1 MATESS
7 VMALIRAYR
16 PHFRNAH
23 DKIPFALNASFL
35 AAGYVLTATGNRAFS
50 ASPPSEEEVGID
62 GWNELDDCY
71 GFIYK
76 KAGGGSKKFVIV
88 KCLVMGEN
96 LVIDAMCHGEE
107 KREPINLQ
115 INVND
120 FVSDEASSST
130 NYEKIYKNFPS
141 LVDCLQS
148 GILDKLENTVKHD
161 SASASSSEANQTILQ
176 VGSVP
181 KHHEDRPDVD
191 ILTEPQ
197 PYPPGFAYPPVFP
210 VGIDDLLPG
219 PPAGVFPTRGGFG
232 IGGGIGGGMLVGP
245 DDPRWHGGVGRA
257 QPGFPGGL
265 PGVPPGSRFDPIGP
279 PNVLGFEPER
289 FIRNPRRPGGGGG
302 GHPDSQHFPGGHDY
316 YL

>member
-1 MATESS
+1 
-7 VMALIRAYR
+7 MALIRAYR
-16 PHFRNAH
+16 PRFRNAH
-23 DKIPFALNASFL
+23 DKIAFALNASFL

-50 ASPPSEEEVGID
+50 SSPPSEEEVGID

-71 GFIYK
+71 GFIYR
-76 KAGGGSKKFVIV
+76 KAEGGSKKFVIV

-115 INVND
+115 INVNE
-120 FVSDEASSST
+120 FVSDEGSSST

-148 GILDKLENTVKHD
+148 GILDKLENTEKRE
-161 SASASSSEANQTILQ
+161 SASASSSEANQTSLQ
-176 VGSVP
+176 VSSVP
-181 KHHEDRPDVD
+181 KHYEDRPDVD

-245 DDPRWHGGVGRA
+245 NDPRWHGGVGRA

-279 PNVLGFEPER
+279 PNVPGFEPER

-302 GHPDSQHFPGGHDY
+302 GHPDTEHFSGGHDY

>member
-148 GILDKLENTVKHD
+148 GILDKLENTVKRD

>member
-16 PHFRNAH
+16 PRFRNAH

-35 AAGYVLTATGNRAFS
+35 AAGYVLTATGNRAFA

-76 KAGGGSKKFVIV
+76 KAGGGSKKFIIV

-148 GILDKLENTVKHD
+148 GILDKLENTVKRD
-161 SASASSSEANQTILQ
+161 SASAS
-176 VGSVP
+176 
-181 KHHEDRPDVD
+181 R
-191 ILTEPQ
+191 
-197 PYPPGFAYPPVFP
+197 
-210 VGIDDLLPG
+210 
-219 PPAGVFPTRGGFG
+219 
-232 IGGGIGGGMLVGP
+232 
-245 DDPRWHGGVGRA
+245 
-257 QPGFPGGL
+257 
-265 PGVPPGSRFDPIGP
+265 
-279 PNVLGFEPER
+279 
-289 FIRNPRRPGGGGG
+289 
-302 GHPDSQHFPGGHDY
+302 
-316 YL
+316 